1 MAAAYHHGTETIRID
16 GGSNPVYTVDG
27 AITAIIGTAP
37 VGAVNELTVC
47 QTKKDF
53 GQFGGELT
61 AQGFTLPDAAHIWT
75 RYGSGVAYVVNV
87 CDPAKHKTSVSNE
100 VLTVDPDTL
109 TAKTA
114 KPALQSGYTLTDGG
128 NTLTENTHYTI
139 NTLTGEIT
147 YKTKPNSPKISY
159 TYTDPTKVPADD
171 IIGAY
176 VAATGKRT
184 GLELLTEGFNR
195 QGADAKIIIAPDFDR
210 HANVR
215 AAMEVIAGKLKAI
228 AYVAAP
234 QGTSLSK
241 ALEGRGPLGTIN
253 FQTSSDRCQL
263 FYPHVV
269 GLLGLE
275 NLATHA
281 AGLRMKTDVEQGYWF
296 SISNRELLGVTG
308 VEIGLTARA
317 DDPQSE
323 TNRLNEKGITTVF
336 NSYGTGYRMWGN
348 RLACFPT
355 TSHIKNFEVAQR
367 TGDIIDESIR
377 RLELQ
382 YVDKPIDADDPN
394 ALIDSLLES
403 VRTYM
408 STLKSIV
415 GFSVDLDYEYDLVD
429 AFSKGQV
436 PIVYD
441 YTPKLPAE
449 RITNTSVMTR
459 KYLVNLL
466 SAN

>member
-1 MAAAYHHGTETIRID
+1 MSAAFHHGTETKRID
-16 GGSNPVYTVDG
+16 GGTSPIYTADG
-27 AITAIIGTAP
+27 AITAIVGTAP
-37 VGAVNELTVC
+37 AGAVNTLTVC
-47 QTKKDF
+47 AAARDF
-53 GQFGGELT
+53 LQFGGSLT
-61 AQGFTLPDAAHIWT
+61 GKGFTLPDAAHIWT

-87 CDPAKHKTSVSNE
+87 CDPAKHKTTVSDEILKIN
-100 VLTVDPDTL
+100 PDTL

-114 KPALQSGYTLTDGG
+114 KPALQSGYTLTDGS
-128 NTLTENTHYTI
+128 NALTENTHYTI

-147 YKTKPNSPKISY
+147 FKTKPTAPKISY
-159 TYTDPTKVPADD
+159 TYTDPTKVTEAD

-184 GLELLTEGFNR
+184 GLELLTEGFTR
-195 QGADAKIIIAPDFDR
+195 QGADAKIIVVPEYDKTAT
-210 HANVR
+210 VR
-215 AAMEVIAGKLKAI
+215 GAMEVVAGKLKAI
-228 AYVAAP
+228 AYAAAP
-234 QGTSLSK
+234 KGTTLSK
-241 ALEGRGPLGTIN
+241 ALEGRGPLGSIN

-263 FYPHVV
+263 FFPYVT

-275 NLATHA
+275 SLATHA

-355 TSHIKNFEVAQR
+355 VSHIKNFEVAQR
-367 TGDIIDESIR
+367 TGDVIDESIR
-377 RLELQ
+377 RFELQ
-382 YVDKPIDADDPN
+382 YIDRPIDD
-394 ALIDSLLES
+394 ALIDSLLGS
-403 VRTYM
+403 IRTYLG
-408 STLKSIV
+408 TLQSIV
-415 GFSVDLDYEYDLVD
+415 GYSVDLDYDYDLVD

-436 PIVYD
+436 PLKYE

-449 RITNTSVMTR
+449 RISNASVMTR
-459 KYLVNLL
+459 KYLANLV
-466 SAN
+466 SQR

>member
-1 MAAAYHHGTETIRID
+1 MSAAFHHGTETKRID
-16 GGSNPVYTVDG
+16 GGTSPIYTADG
-27 AITAIIGTAP
+27 AITAIVGTAP
-37 VGAVNELTVC
+37 AGAVNTLTVC
-47 QTKKDF
+47 AAARDF
-53 GQFGGELT
+53 LQFGGNLT
-61 AQGFTLPDAAHIWT
+61 GKGFTLPDAAHIWT

-87 CDPAKHKTSVSNE
+87 CDPAKHKTTVSDEILKIN
-100 VLTVDPDTL
+100 PDTL

-114 KPALQSGYTLTDGG
+114 KPALQSGYTLTDGS
-128 NTLTENTHYTI
+128 NALTENTHYTI

-147 YKTKPNSPKISY
+147 FKTKPTAPKISY
-159 TYTDPTKVPADD
+159 TYTDPTKVTEAD

-184 GLELLTEGFNR
+184 GLELLTEGFTR
-195 QGADAKIIIAPDFDR
+195 QGADAKIIVVPEYDKTAT
-210 HANVR
+210 VR
-215 AAMEVIAGKLKAI
+215 GAMEVVAGKLKAI
-228 AYVAAP
+228 AYAAAP
-234 QGTSLSK
+234 KGTTLSK
-241 ALEGRGPLGTIN
+241 ALEGRGPLGSIN

-263 FYPHVV
+263 FFPYVT

-275 NLATHA
+275 SLATHA

-355 TSHIKNFEVAQR
+355 VSHIKNFEVAQR
-367 TGDIIDESIR
+367 TGDVIDESIR
-377 RLELQ
+377 RFELQ
-382 YVDKPIDADDPN
+382 YIDRPIDD
-394 ALIDSLLES
+394 ALIDSLLGS
-403 VRTYM
+403 IRTYLG
-408 STLKSIV
+408 TLQSIV
-415 GFSVDLDYEYDLVD
+415 GYSVDLDYDYDLVD

-436 PIVYD
+436 PIKYE

-449 RITNTSVMTR
+449 RISNASVMTR
-459 KYLVNLL
+459 KYLANLV
-466 SAN
+466 SQR

>member
-1 MAAAYHHGTETIRID
+1 
-16 GGSNPVYTVDG
+16 
-27 AITAIIGTAP
+27 
-37 VGAVNELTVC
+37 
-47 QTKKDF
+47 
-53 GQFGGELT
+53 
-61 AQGFTLPDAAHIWT
+61 
-75 RYGSGVAYVVNV
+75 
-87 CDPAKHKTSVSNE
+87 
-100 VLTVDPDTL
+100 
-109 TAKTA
+109 
-114 KPALQSGYTLTDGG
+114 
-128 NTLTENTHYTI
+128 
-139 NTLTGEIT
+139 
-147 YKTKPNSPKISY
+147 
-159 TYTDPTKVPADD
+159 
-171 IIGAY
+171 
-176 VAATGKRT
+176 
-184 GLELLTEGFNR
+184 
-195 QGADAKIIIAPDFDR
+195 
-210 HANVR
+210 
-215 AAMEVIAGKLKAI
+215 
-228 AYVAAP
+228 
-234 QGTSLSK
+234 
-241 ALEGRGPLGTIN
+241 
-253 FQTSSDRCQL
+253 
-263 FYPHVV
+263 
-269 GLLGLE
+269 
-275 NLATHA
+275 
-281 AGLRMKTDVEQGYWF
+281 MKTDVEQGYWF
-296 SISNRELLGVTG
+296 SISNREILGVTG

-459 KYLVNLL
+459 KYLINLV

>member
-1 MAAAYHHGTETIRID
+1 MSAAFHHGTETKRID
-16 GGSNPVYTVDG
+16 GGTSPIYTADG
-27 AITAIIGTAP
+27 AITAIVGTAP
-37 VGAVNELTVC
+37 AGAVNTLTVC
-47 QTKKDF
+47 AAARDF
-53 GQFGGELT
+53 LQFGGNLT
-61 AQGFTLPDAAHIWT
+61 GKGFTLPDAAHIWT

-87 CDPAKHKTSVSNE
+87 CDPAKHKTTVSDEILKIN
-100 VLTVDPDTL
+100 PDTL

-114 KPALQSGYTLTDGG
+114 KPALQSGYTLTDGS
-128 NTLTENTHYTI
+128 NALTENTHYTI

-147 YKTKPNSPKISY
+147 FKTKPTAPKISY
-159 TYTDPTKVPADD
+159 TYTDPTKVTEAD

-184 GLELLTEGFNR
+184 GLELLTEGFTR
-195 QGADAKIIIAPDFDR
+195 QGADAKIIVVPEYDKTAT
-210 HANVR
+210 VR
-215 AAMEVIAGKLKAI
+215 GAMEVVAGKLKAI
-228 AYVAAP
+228 AYAAAP
-234 QGTSLSK
+234 KGTTLSK
-241 ALEGRGPLGTIN
+241 ALEGRGPLGSIN

-263 FYPHVV
+263 FFPYVT

-275 NLATHA
+275 SLATHA

-355 TSHIKNFEVAQR
+355 VSHIKNFEVAQR
-367 TGDIIDESIR
+367 TGDVIDESIR
-377 RLELQ
+377 RFELQ
-382 YVDKPIDADDPN
+382 YIDRPIDD
-394 ALIDSLLES
+394 ALIDSLLGS
-403 VRTYM
+403 IRTYLG
-408 STLKSIV
+408 TLQSIV
-415 GFSVDLDYEYDLVD
+415 GYSVDLDYDYDLVD

-436 PIVYD
+436 PINYE

-449 RITNTSVMTR
+449 RISNASVMTR
-459 KYLVNLL
+459 KYLANLV
-466 SAN
+466 SQR

>member
-27 AITAIIGTAP
+27 AITAIVGTAP

-47 QTKKDF
+47 QIKKDF
-53 GQFGGELT
+53 ARFGGELT
-61 AQGFTLPDAAHIWT
+61 GKGFTLPDAAHIWT

-87 CDPAKHKTSVSNE
+87 CDPAKHKTTVSNE
-100 VLTVDPDTL
+100 VLAVDPDTL

-114 KPALQSGYTLTDGG
+114 KPALQSGYAVSDG
-128 NTLTENTHYTI
+128 NSPLTENTHYTI
-139 NTLTGEIT
+139 NTLTGEIVF
-147 YKTKPNSPKISY
+147 KTKPSAPEISY
-159 TYTDPTKVPADD
+159 TYTDPTKVTEAD

-195 QGADAKIIIAPDFDR
+195 QGADAKIIIAPEYDGN
-210 HANVR
+210 AGVR
-215 AAMEVIAGKLKAI
+215 AAMEIIAGKLKAI
-228 AYVAAP
+228 AYAAAP
-234 QGTSLSK
+234 KGTGLGK
-241 ALEGRGPLGTIN
+241 ALEGRGPLGSIN

-263 FYPHVV
+263 FYPYVV

-275 NLATHA
+275 SLAVHA
-281 AGLRMKTDVEQGYWF
+281 AGLRMKTDVEQGYWY

-308 VEIGLTARA
+308 VEIGLTTRA

-355 TSHIKNFEVAQR
+355 VSHIKNFEVAQR
-367 TGDIIDESIR
+367 TSDIIDESIR
-377 RLELQ
+377 RAELQ
-382 YVDKPIDADDPN
+382 YVDRPIDD
-394 ALIDSLLES
+394 ALIDSLIET
-403 VRTYM
+403 VRTYLG
-408 STLKSIV
+408 TLPSIV
-415 GFSVDLDYEYDLVD
+415 GFSVGLDYDYDLPD

-449 RITNTSVMTR
+449 RLTNTSVMTR
-459 KYLVNLL
+459 KYLANLV
-466 SAN
+466 SAS

>member
-27 AITAIIGTAP
+27 AITAIVGTAP

-47 QTKKDF
+47 QIKKDF

-87 CDPAKHKTSVSNE
+87 CDPAKHKTTVSNE

-147 YKTKPNSPKISY
+147 YKTKPTSPKISY
-159 TYTDPTKVPADD
+159 TYTDPTKVTAAD

-176 VAATGKRT
+176 IAATGKRT

-210 HANVR
+210 YANVR

-241 ALEGRGPLGTIN
+241 VLEGRGPLGTIN

-377 RLELQ
+377 RTELQ
-382 YVDKPIDADDPN
+382 YVDKPIDD
-394 ALIDSLLES
+394 ALIDSLIET
-403 VRTYM
+403 VRTYLG
-408 STLKSIV
+408 TLPSIV
-415 GFSVDLDYEYDLVD
+415 GFSVGLDYDYDLPD

-449 RITNTSVMTR
+449 RLTNASVMTR
-459 KYLVNLL
+459 KYLVNLV

>member
-27 AITAIIGTAP
+27 AITAIVGTAP
-37 VGAVNELTVC
+37 VGEVNELIVC

-53 GQFGGELT
+53 ARFGGELT
-61 AQGFTLPDAAHIWT
+61 GKGFTLPDAAHIWT
-75 RYGSGVAYVVNV
+75 RYNSGVAYVVNV
-87 CDPAKHKTSVSNE
+87 CDPAKHKTVVSNE
-100 VLTVDPDTL
+100 VLTVDANTL

-114 KPALQSGYTLTDGG
+114 KPGLQKGYTVSDG
-128 NTLTENTHYTI
+128 NTVLTENAGYSI
-139 NTLTGEIT
+139 NTLTGEIVF
-147 YKTKPNSPKISY
+147 KTKPATPKISY
-159 TYTDPTKVPADD
+159 TYTDPTKVTEAD
-171 IIGAY
+171 IVGAY

-195 QGADAKIIIAPDFDR
+195 QGADAKIIIVPEYDKTAT
-210 HANVR
+210 AR
-215 AAMEVIAGKLKAI
+215 AAMEVMATKLKAI
-228 AYVAAP
+228 AYINAP
-234 QGTSLSK
+234 KSTTLSK
-241 ALEGRGPLGTIN
+241 ALEGRGPLGSIN

-263 FYPHVV
+263 FYPYVV
-269 GLLGLE
+269 GLLDLE
-275 NLATHA
+275 SLATHA
-281 AGLRMKTDVEQGYWF
+281 AGLRMKTDVEQGYWY

-348 RLACFPT
+348 CLACFPT

-377 RLELQ
+377 RAELQ
-382 YVDKPIDADDPN
+382 YVDKPIDD
-394 ALIDSLLES
+394 ALIDSLIET
-403 VRTYM
+403 VRTYLG
-408 STLKSIV
+408 TLPSIV
-415 GFSVDLDYEYDLVD
+415 GFSVGLDYDYDLPD

-449 RITNTSVMTR
+449 RLTNASVMTR
-459 KYLVNLL
+459 KYLVNLV

>member
-27 AITAIIGTAP
+27 AITAIVGTAP

-53 GQFGGELT
+53 ALFGGELT
-61 AQGFTLPDAAHIWT
+61 GKGFTLPDAAHIWT

-87 CDPAKHKTSVSNE
+87 CDPAKHKTTVSNE
-100 VLTVDPDTL
+100 VLAVDPDTL

-114 KPALQSGYTLTDGG
+114 KPALQSGYAVSDG
-128 NTLTENTHYTI
+128 NSPLTENTHYTI
-139 NTLTGEIT
+139 NTLTGEIVF
-147 YKTKPNSPKISY
+147 KTKPSAPEISY
-159 TYTDPTKVPADD
+159 TYTDPTKVTEAD

-195 QGADAKIIIAPDFDR
+195 QGADTKIIIAPEYDGS
-210 HANVR
+210 AGVR
-215 AAMEVIAGKLKAI
+215 AAMEIIAGKLKAI
-228 AYVAAP
+228 SYAAAP
-234 QGTSLSK
+234 KGTGLGK
-241 ALEGRGPLGTIN
+241 ALEGRGPLGSIN

-263 FYPHVV
+263 FYPYVIV
-269 GLLGLE
+269 LLGLE
-275 NLATHA
+275 SLAVHA
-281 AGLRMKTDVEQGYWF
+281 ASLRMKTDVEQGYWY

-308 VEIGLTARA
+308 VEIGLTART

-348 RLACFPT
+348 RLACFPAV
-355 TSHIKNFEVAQR
+355 SHIKNFEVAQR

-377 RLELQ
+377 RAELQ
-382 YVDKPIDADDPN
+382 YVDRPIDD
-394 ALIDSLLES
+394 ALIDSLIET
-403 VRTYM
+403 VRTYLG
-408 STLKSIV
+408 TLRSIT
-415 GFSVDLDYEYDLVD
+415 GFSVGLDYDYDLPD

-449 RITNTSVMTR
+449 RLTNTSVMTR
-459 KYLVNLL
+459 KYLANLV
-466 SAN
+466 SAS

>member
-1 MAAAYHHGTETIRID
+1 MSASFHHGTETKRID
-16 GGSNPVYTVDG
+16 GGTSPIYTADG
-27 AITAIIGTAP
+27 AITAIVGTAP
-37 VGAVNELTVC
+37 AGAVNTLTVC
-47 QTKKDF
+47 AAARDF
-53 GQFGGELT
+53 LQFGGSLT
-61 AQGFTLPDAAHIWT
+61 GKGFTLPDAAHIWT

-87 CDPAKHKTSVSNE
+87 CDPAKHKTTVSDEILKIN
-100 VLTVDPDTL
+100 PDTL

-114 KPALQSGYTLTDGG
+114 KPALQSGYTLTDGS
-128 NTLTENTHYTI
+128 NALTENTHYTI

-147 YKTKPNSPKISY
+147 YKTKPTAPKISY
-159 TYTDPTKVPADD
+159 TYTDPTKVTEAD

-176 VAATGKRT
+176 VAATSKRT
-184 GLELLTEGFNR
+184 GLELLTEGFTR
-195 QGADAKIIIAPDFDR
+195 QGADAKIIVVPEYDKTAT
-210 HANVR
+210 VR
-215 AAMEVIAGKLKAI
+215 GAMEVVAGKLKAI
-228 AYVAAP
+228 AYAAAP
-234 QGTSLSK
+234 KGTTLSK
-241 ALEGRGPLGTIN
+241 ALEGRGPLGSIN

-263 FYPHVV
+263 FFPYVT

-275 NLATHA
+275 SLATHA

-355 TSHIKNFEVAQR
+355 VSHIKNFEVAQR
-367 TGDIIDESIR
+367 TGDVIDESIR
-377 RLELQ
+377 RFELQ
-382 YVDKPIDADDPN
+382 YIDRPIDD
-394 ALIDSLLES
+394 ALIDSLLGS
-403 VRTYM
+403 IRTYLG
-408 STLKSIV
+408 TLQSIV
-415 GFSVDLDYEYDLVD
+415 GYSVDLDYDYDLVD

-436 PIVYD
+436 PIKYE

-449 RITNTSVMTR
+449 RISNASVMTR
-459 KYLVNLL
+459 KYLANLV
-466 SAN
+466 SQR

>member
-1 MAAAYHHGTETIRID
+1 MSAAFHHGTETKRID
-16 GGSNPVYTVDG
+16 GGTSPIYTADG
-27 AITAIIGTAP
+27 AITAIVGTAP
-37 VGAVNELTVC
+37 AGAVNTLTVC
-47 QTKKDF
+47 AAARDF
-53 GQFGGELT
+53 LQFGGSLT
-61 AQGFTLPDAAHIWT
+61 GKGFTLPDAAHIWT

-87 CDPAKHKTSVSNE
+87 CDPAKHKTTVSDEILKIN
-100 VLTVDPDTL
+100 PDTL

-114 KPALQSGYTLTDGG
+114 KPALQSGYTLTDGS
-128 NTLTENTHYTI
+128 NALTENTHYTI

-147 YKTKPNSPKISY
+147 FKTKPTAPKISY
-159 TYTDPTKVPADD
+159 TYTDPTKVTEAD

-184 GLELLTEGFNR
+184 GLELLTEGFTR
-195 QGADAKIIIAPDFDR
+195 QGADAKIIVVPEYDKTAT
-210 HANVR
+210 VR
-215 AAMEVIAGKLKAI
+215 GAMEVVAGKLKAI
-228 AYVAAP
+228 AYAAAP
-234 QGTSLSK
+234 KGTTLSK
-241 ALEGRGPLGTIN
+241 ALEGRGPLGSIN

-263 FYPHVV
+263 FFPYVT

-275 NLATHA
+275 SLATHA

-355 TSHIKNFEVAQR
+355 VSHIKNFEVAQR
-367 TGDIIDESIR
+367 TGDVIDESIR
-377 RLELQ
+377 RFELQ
-382 YVDKPIDADDPN
+382 YIDRPIDD
-394 ALIDSLLES
+394 ALIDSLLGS
-403 VRTYM
+403 IRTYLG
-408 STLKSIV
+408 TLQSIV
-415 GFSVDLDYEYDLVD
+415 GYSVDLDYDYDLVD

-436 PIVYD
+436 PIKYE

-449 RITNTSVMTR
+449 RISNASVMTR
-459 KYLVNLL
+459 KYLANLV
-466 SAN
+466 SQR

>member
-27 AITAIIGTAP
+27 AITAIVGTAP

-87 CDPAKHKTSVSNE
+87 CDPAKHKTTVSNE

-114 KPALQSGYTLTDGG
+114 KPALQSGYTLTDGS
-128 NTLTENTHYTI
+128 NALTENTHYTI

-147 YKTKPNSPKISY
+147 YKTKPTAPKISY
-159 TYTDPTKVPADD
+159 TYTDPTKVTEAD

-184 GLELLTEGFNR
+184 GLELLTEGFTR
-195 QGADAKIIIAPDFDR
+195 QGADAKIIVVPEYDKTAT
-210 HANVR
+210 VR
-215 AAMEVIAGKLKAI
+215 GAMEVVARKLKAI
-228 AYVAAP
+228 AYAAAP
-234 QGTSLSK
+234 KGTTLSK
-241 ALEGRGPLGTIN
+241 ALEGRGPLGSIN
-253 FQTSSDRCQL
+253 FQTSSDRVQL
-263 FYPHVV
+263 FFPYVS

-275 NLATHA
+275 SLATHA

-348 RLACFPT
+348 RLACFPA

-377 RLELQ
+377 RAELQ
-382 YVDKPIDADDPN
+382 YVDRPIDD
-394 ALIDSLLES
+394 ALIDSLIET
-403 VRTYM
+403 VRTYLG
-408 STLKSIV
+408 TLPSIV
-415 GFSVDLDYEYDLVD
+415 GFSVGLDYDYDLPD

-449 RITNTSVMTR
+449 RLTNTSVMTR
-459 KYLVNLL
+459 KYLANLV

>member
-1 MAAAYHHGTETIRID
+1 MSAAFHHGTETKRID
-16 GGSNPVYTVDG
+16 GGTSPIYTADG
-27 AITAIIGTAP
+27 AITAIVGTAP
-37 VGAVNELTVC
+37 AGAVNTLTVC
-47 QTKKDF
+47 AAARDF
-53 GQFGGELT
+53 LQFGSSLT
-61 AQGFTLPDAAHIWT
+61 GKGFTLPDAAHIWT

-87 CDPAKHKTSVSNE
+87 CDPAKHKTTVSDE
-100 VLTVDPDTL
+100 VLKIDPDTL

-114 KPALQSGYTLTDGG
+114 KPALQSGYTLTDGS
-128 NTLTENTHYTI
+128 NALTENTHYTI

-147 YKTKPNSPKISY
+147 YKTKPTAPKISY
-159 TYTDPTKVPADD
+159 TYTDPTKVTEAD

-184 GLELLTEGFNR
+184 GLELLTEGFTR
-195 QGADAKIIIAPDFDR
+195 QGADAKIIVVPEYDKTAT
-210 HANVR
+210 VR
-215 AAMEVIAGKLKAI
+215 GAMEVVAGKLKAI
-228 AYVAAP
+228 AYAAAP
-234 QGTSLSK
+234 KGTTLSK
-241 ALEGRGPLGTIN
+241 ALEGRGPLGNIN
-253 FQTSSDRCQL
+253 FQTSSDRVQL
-263 FYPHVV
+263 FFPYVT

-275 NLATHA
+275 SLATHA

-355 TSHIKNFEVAQR
+355 VSHIKNFEVAQR
-367 TGDIIDESIR
+367 TGDVIDESIR
-377 RLELQ
+377 RFELQ
-382 YVDKPIDADDPN
+382 YIDRPIDD
-394 ALIDSLLES
+394 ALIDSLLGS
-403 VRTYM
+403 IRTYLG
-408 STLKSIV
+408 TLQSIV
-415 GFSVDLDYEYDLVD
+415 GYSVDLDYDYDLAD

-436 PIVYD
+436 PLKYE

-449 RITNTSVMTR
+449 RISNASVMTR
-459 KYLVNLL
+459 KYLANLV
-466 SAN
+466 SQR